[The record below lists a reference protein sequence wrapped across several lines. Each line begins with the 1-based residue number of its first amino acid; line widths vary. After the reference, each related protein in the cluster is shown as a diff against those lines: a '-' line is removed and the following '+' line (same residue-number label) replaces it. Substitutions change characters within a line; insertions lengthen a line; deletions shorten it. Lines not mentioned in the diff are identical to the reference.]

1 VFVITKTM
9 LTLFVTSRYN
19 SAISSSL
26 ASYGYAA
33 AVVNEK
39 FLHGNSSTDIMD
51 SQFDG
56 SQWPQVQH
64 WDPLTSLF
72 DMQRVALDGHTLV
85 NRSQIDCLN
94 VYTDMYGART
104 NLLMVT
110 QDASSTE
117 APTLL
122 QYTYVGAT
130 LDEGAVYWPC
140 SDGAPGGYS
149 SNAAGGPDCGKVSS
163 VTTENLEHWTK
174 FGRPVLYCLSEE
186 PLGDRCRLNY
196 SPTIMNS
203 KNLTLTRCLRELT
216 WFVQ

>member
-1 VFVITKTM
+1 M
-9 LTLFVTSRYN
+9 LTPFVTSRYN

-51 SQFDG
+51 SQFD
-56 SQWPQVQH
+56 SSLWPQVQH

-85 NRSQIDCLN
+85 NRSQIDCLK

-130 LDEGAVYWPC
+130 RDEGAVYWPC

-149 SNAAGGPDCGKVSS
+149 SNAAGGPDCGKVGS
-163 VTTENLEHWTK
+163 VTAENLDHWTK
-174 FGRPVLYCLSEE
+174 LGRPVLYCLSEE

-203 KNLTLTRCLRELT
+203 KNLTLTRRLRELT